1 MGVVF
6 VSTAPLYY
14 SVDLSSQ
21 IIFPKT
27 SFIPPRMYKK
37 YRLRRNKATFSSFF
51 SVMVVVTSRFMKFSS
66 VATLP
71 YEKGVPYIF
80 L

>member
-6 VSTAPLYY
+6 VSTAPLFC
-14 SVDLSSQ
+14 SVDLLSQ

-37 YRLRRNKATFSSFF
+37 YQLRRNKTTFSLFF
-51 SVMVVVTSRFMKFSS
+51 RVTS
-66 VATLP
+66 LD
-71 YEKGVPYIF
+71 EVPS
-80 L
+80 